1 MKFLLQMILTDGRTA
16 TNMLQP
22 NTEPHPARGSESKAM
37 REAAVGHKDRRR
49 ETRVDR
55 EKRKNLAKNET

>member
-1 MKFLLQMILTDGRTA
+1 
-16 TNMLQP
+16 MLQP

-49 ETRVDR
+49 ETREDR
-55 EKRKNLAKNET
+55 EKRENLAKNET